1 MSLRKNQHSNREAMT
16 EEAKRIHA
24 FWFCMVA
31 VLATAGKMT
40 RKKAEKEAYKILV
53 ERYGEDYLAKV
64 FEIT

>member
-1 MSLRKNQHSNREAMT
+1 MT

-53 ERYGEDYLAKV
+53 EQYGEDYLERV
-64 FEIT
+64 FEIDKT